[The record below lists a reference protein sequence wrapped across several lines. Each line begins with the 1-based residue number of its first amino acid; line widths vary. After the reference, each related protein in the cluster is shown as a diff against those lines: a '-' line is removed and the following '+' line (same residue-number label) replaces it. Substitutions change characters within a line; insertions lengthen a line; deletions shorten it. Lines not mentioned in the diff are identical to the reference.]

1 MKCVRL
7 SIDGALREKK
17 LQMLKRAEF
26 VKILRISKNLNDN
39 NFYEAMGF
47 LRFATISNPNHLAV
61 LEVAHTYSED
71 IRNTSE
77 PITLSAC
84 QNPSNHC
91 RARNRGMESLE
102 FSLP

>member
-1 MKCVRL
+1 MKCLRL
-7 SIDGALREKK
+7 NLEGLLKEKK

-61 LEVAHTYSED
+61 LEVAHAYSEN
-71 IRNTSE
+71 IRNTSQ
-77 PITLSAC
+77 PRTLPAC
-84 QNPSNHC
+84 
-91 RARNRGMESLE
+91 
-102 FSLP
+102 